1 MNTTELFKRVDNIA
15 NKARIEIVDLLID
28 TLFPK
33 HYERVDG
40 VILKLDNAITIG
52 GDDSMCR
59 YEITINQFKLIEL
72 GDIWS
77 LEYYDVEEMVWEHIM
92 ILSFNELYEICACL
106 NN

>member
-1 MNTTELFKRVDNIA
+1 MLV
-15 NKARIEIVDLLID
+15 D
-28 TLFPK
+28 TLFPN

-40 VILKLDNAITIG
+40 AILKLDKAITIG

-59 YEITINQFKLIEL
+59 YEIRISQFKLIEL

-77 LEYYDVEEMVWEHIM
+77 LEYYDNEDMVWEPIM

>member
-1 MNTTELFKRVDNIA
+1 MNTAELFERVDNIA
-15 NKARIEIVDLLID
+15 CKARSEIVDLLVD
-28 TLFPK
+28 TLFPN

-40 VILKLDNAITIG
+40 AILKLDKAIYIG
-52 GDDSMCR
+52 GDDSICP
-59 YEITINQFKLIEL
+59 YEITISQFKLIEL

-77 LEYYDVEEMVWEHIM
+77 LEYYDIEDMVWEHIM

>member
-1 MNTTELFKRVDNIA
+1 MNTAELFERVDNIA
-15 NKARIEIVDLLID
+15 NKARSEIVDLLVD

-40 VILKLDNAITIG
+40 AILKLDKAIYIG
-52 GDDSMCR
+52 GGMCP
-59 YEITINQFKLIEL
+59 YEITISQFKLIEL

-77 LEYYDVEEMVWEHIM
+77 LEYYDIEDMVWEHIM
-92 ILSFNELYEICACL
+92 ILSFNELYEICSCL